1 MHLGHVLTSHASSQ
15 SKMTK
20 PKVNRMAMVLAACFQ
35 NLACG
40 GLIFGWAAIS
50 SSLLIASQ
58 EEGGPALSRGACMR
72 VCVEVVMVA
81 TRPQE

>member
-1 MHLGHVLTSHASSQ
+1 MNGHTNQA
-15 SKMTK
+15 MTK

-50 SSLLIASQ
+50 SSLLIATQ
-58 EEGGPALSRGACMR
+58 EEGGPALSRGASEPDAGVAAGMMMAY
-72 VCVEVVMVA
+72 VCA
-81 TRPQE
+81 SLT